1 MTVKTFVYD
10 SLMDL
15 MEKAASL
22 GWEDTYP
29 DGTDDD
35 YDEYVAD
42 EIEFDCINVLLY
54 NGYEVVGP

>member
-1 MTVKTFVYD
+1 
-10 SLMDL
+10 MDL
-15 MEKAASL
+15 MEKAESL

-35 YDEYVAD
+35 YDEYVSD
-42 EIEFDCINVLLY
+42 EIELDCINFLLY